1 MESIKYGIHIVYIVD
16 PSTHGYV
23 KMIHMQLYQKRHW
36 VYSPSVHNHNLRK
49 SNGISGA
56 KHSELSIFWVFG
68 RIRCLY
74 KIFETMNNMVFLK
87 NESVKKSRM

>member
-1 MESIKYGIHIVYIVD
+1 MAYSIVYIIE
-16 PSTHGYV
+16 PNTHGYV

-56 KHSELSIFWVFG
+56 KHSELVIFCVFG
-68 RIRCLY
+68 RIRRLY
-74 KIFETMNNMVFLK
+74 KFLK
-87 NESVKKSRM
+87 L